1 MENKINRFS
10 DRLVTEGYRVNNT
23 HLDLSGEYSIH
34 DIISELSSLSSLL
47 EKYTSNS
54 PLRDEV
60 MNTLTELRNWREQG
74 WKTVKANG
82 TEWIPLVN

>member
-23 HLDLSGEYSIH
+23 HLELSGEYSIH
-34 DIISELSSLSSLL
+34 EIIGELSSLSSLL
-47 EKYTSNS
+47 EKYTSND

-60 MNTLTELRNWREQG
+60 RETLLSLRNWREQG

-82 TEWIPLVN
+82 AEWIPLVN